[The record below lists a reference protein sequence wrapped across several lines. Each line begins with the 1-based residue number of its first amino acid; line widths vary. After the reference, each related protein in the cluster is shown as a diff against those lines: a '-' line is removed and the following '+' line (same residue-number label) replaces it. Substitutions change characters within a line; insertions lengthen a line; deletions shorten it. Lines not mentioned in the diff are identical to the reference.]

1 MLNKENIRSIVTQ
14 LNCRNMYESQ
24 KEKTKFPY
32 LAKRL
37 CVMFVAILHAICVK
51 QKLLKIKLRNQD
63 ILLATLDLSVH

>member
-32 LAKRL
+32 LAVR
-37 CVMFVAILHAICVK
+37 FVAILHAICVK
-51 QKLLKIKLRNQD
+51 EKLLKIKLPNQD